1 MEVTQISKKEF
12 DLFKKYIYDNT
23 GIRLADHKATLLKTR
38 LSKRLRELNLNSF
51 EEYYEY
57 LGSNQAEYIKFVNA
71 ISTNVTSFF
80 REARQW
86 EFLTK
91 EIQDIKDRTV
101 GKKLRVWSAAC
112 STGEEPYTIGMF
124 LKKEMEGFEDF
135 DIKIL
140 ASDISHEALTKAKKG
155 IYQAKDIN
163 DLPKHHITNNF
174 NRIGK
179 TDNYRIDDELADL
192 VMFREF
198 NLVYGDYSLFGKT
211 QFDLIFCRNVMI
223 YFDNDTKR
231 DIVQNLAKKLKKGGY
246 LFIGHSESLMT
257 HEGLKYVV
265 PSIYKKI

>member
-1 MEVTQISKKEF
+1 MEVTQISKEEF
-12 DLFKKYIYDNT
+12 ELFKKYIYDNT

-38 LSKRLRELNLNSF
+38 LNKRLRELNLNSF
-51 EEYYEY
+51 KEYYEY
-57 LGSNQAEYIKFVNA
+57 LGNNQQEYTKFVNA

-86 EFLTK
+86 EFLSK
-91 EIQDIKDRTV
+91 EIENIKARAI
-101 GKKLRVWSAAC
+101 GKKLRIWSAAC
-112 STGEEPYTIGMF
+112 STGEEPYTIAMF
-124 LKKEMEGFEDF
+124 LKKEIEEFNNY

-140 ASDISHEALTKAKKG
+140 ASDISHDALTKAKRG
-155 IYQAKDIN
+155 IYKGKDVG
-163 DLPKHHITNNF
+163 DLPKHHISNNF
-174 NRIGK
+174 IKVGK
-179 TDNYRIDDELADL
+179 TDEYRIDDELSDL

-223 YFDNDTKR
+223 YFDNDTKKA
-231 DIVQNLAKKLKKGGY
+231 IVQNLAKKLKKGGY
-246 LFIGHSESLMT
+246 LFIGHSESLMA